1 MPLGVTVTNQ
11 TAPPSRGT
19 PTDTDTLF
27 VGGVVD
33 VGTTTVATKVRSI
46 LEFEAQYGPRDVA
59 NALLYDLVDSFFR
72 EGGRQAY
79 IGGRAGAG
87 TIANSLALFPK
98 SLGPGQVAD
107 AHAAGGAATFG
118 ALLDHAQANNRF
130 AVMDVATG
138 DTTAAQL
145 QAKGAL
151 VPVQNVTYGMLVG
164 PWLTIPAPSSVVG
177 GAQRSVPA
185 SGVAAALIARSDAL
199 GNVNRAAAGRDF
211 PLQYVLTTPTYTDA
225 ELDAT
230 LNAGANAFTNRYGVL
245 QLYGFQTKL
254 AQTTDTPFWQANCG
268 RARMW
273 LTAQAAEVGENYMFK
288 PIDGKGHL
296 QQALK
301 TDLDAI
307 AGQLYAVD
315 GLYGNIAAEAYA
327 TNVGVT
333 LNPEASVA
341 QGILH
346 AAMEV
351 RLTPHAKTVNIDL
364 VSVPVTGRVT
374 A

>member
-1 MPLGVTVTNQ
+1 
-11 TAPPSRGT
+11 
-19 PTDTDTLF
+19 
-27 VGGVVD
+27 
-33 VGTTTVATKVRSI
+33 
-46 LEFEAQYGPRDVA
+46 
-59 NALLYDLVDSFFR
+59 
-72 EGGRQAY
+72 
-79 IGGRAGAG
+79 
-87 TIANSLALFPK
+87 
-98 SLGPGQVAD
+98 
-107 AHAAGGAATFG
+107 
-118 ALLDHAQANNRF
+118 
-130 AVMDVATG
+130 
-138 DTTAAQL
+138 
-145 QAKGAL
+145 
-151 VPVQNVTYGMLVG
+151 
-164 PWLTIPAPSSVVG
+164 
-177 GAQRSVPA
+177 
-185 SGVAAALIARSDAL
+185 
-199 GNVNRAAAGRDF
+199 
-211 PLQYVLTTPTYTDA
+211 
-225 ELDAT
+225 
-230 LNAGANAFTNRYGVL
+230 
-245 QLYGFQTKL
+245 
-254 AQTTDTPFWQANCG
+254 
-268 RARMW
+268 MW